1 MSIAEVACFH
11 IESDLLS
18 SKEKPFLSE
27 APRDS
32 PTATLRAQIAHGLRV
47 LGKMSK
53 STFHL
58 LQDIEDPSYFYYV
71 GKWRSKE
78 AYVEFSKSAD
88 RDEVVGSLQDC
99 KAVMDWRS
107 LYKIESLRDWETSI
121 VSHLLHKTQPLLSG
135 KVIGIGRNNVA
146 PEDMDKFHETLSKS
160 RVEMERYSGY
170 KNVIAQEIPIDV
182 GDGWSSSEST
192 SQQKEDVRIE
202 FVMLSGW
209 ASVEQYRDFR
219 SSDRYM
225 EFAQVREW
233 TKWFDRKVAKLI
245 PLE

>member
-1 MSIAEVACFH
+1 
-11 IESDLLS
+11 
-18 SKEKPFLSE
+18 
-27 APRDS
+27 
-32 PTATLRAQIAHGLRV
+32 
-47 LGKMSK
+47 
-53 STFHL
+53 
-58 LQDIEDPSYFYYV
+58 
-71 GKWRSKE
+71 
-78 AYVEFSKSAD
+78 
-88 RDEVVGSLQDC
+88 
-99 KAVMDWRS
+99 
-107 LYKIESLRDWETSI
+107 
-121 VSHLLHKTQPLLSG
+121 
-135 KVIGIGRNNVA
+135 
-146 PEDMDKFHETLSKS
+146 
-160 RVEMERYSGY
+160 MERYSGY